1 MESLPGVIVEAASMY
16 TSTLVWSGLV
26 LVIMTHCWS
35 RRYLVTCGK
44 GRTWSA
50 GGEGGW
56 RGGGMCV
63 HDEKERLIKTT

>member
-1 MESLPGVIVEAASMY
+1 MPGVIAGSASMS
-16 TSTLVWSGLV
+16 TSKLVWSGMV

-50 GGEGGW
+50 GGVYRRVE
-56 RGGGMCV
+56 RGGMCV